1 MDMPVRTLPPTM
13 IELLKQLPAGET
25 VRFVSESG
33 ATEAILVSIRGSME
47 SQSLLED
54 QSILLEQDTWLQDWQ
69 DMAQRIA
76 ADWKSD
82 KTAVEIV
89 SELRR

>member
-25 VRFVSESG
+25 VRFVSEFG
-33 ATEAILVSIRGSME
+33 ETEAILVSIRGSME

-54 QSILLEQDTWLQDWQ
+54 QSILSEQDTWLQDWQ

-82 KTAVEIV
+82 KTAVEVV